1 MLKRPHNIPFLN
13 PIKSYNM
20 TESWTIFNA
29 LKTVVKRVPRRFL
42 KDPNFLWIVYQI
54 VKQWKPTR
62 QIWGKEII
70 NSHCPGGRL
79 LWFSN
84 NWFGSDMEVIWL
96 PASGYWWD
104 GDAGPSLARSTVK
117 AYTEQ
122 SEKDCGV
129 LSPLWCWRLNN
140 TDSKDGTQALMSI
153 FADVVMITSEGG
165 GVW

>member
-1 MLKRPHNIPFLN
+1 
-13 PIKSYNM
+13 M
-20 TESWTIFNA
+20 TDPESWIIFDA

-42 KDPNFLWIVYQI
+42 KDPIFLWIVYQI
-54 VKQWKPTR
+54 VKQWKPIR

-104 GDAGPSLARSTVK
+104 GDTGPWLARSTVK

-140 TDSKDGTQALMSI
+140 EQHRQQGWDTGLMSI
-153 FADVVMITSEGG
+153 FADVIMITSGWEGVAVKAREIREG
-165 GVW
+165 